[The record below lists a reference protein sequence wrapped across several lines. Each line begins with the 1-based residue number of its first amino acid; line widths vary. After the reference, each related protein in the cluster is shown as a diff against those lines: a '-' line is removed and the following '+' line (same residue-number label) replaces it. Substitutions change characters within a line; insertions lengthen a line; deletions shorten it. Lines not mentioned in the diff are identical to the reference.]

1 MIHSK
6 TQKGFGGIFV
16 HEDTYGRVIG
26 TSKPN
31 PFLPREY
38 FHYNTDSII
47 CGRSSPD
54 FGGGYMHYDADRCY
68 IGKSIKNPFGGYV
81 HYDADG
87 NVAGKSEEV
96 FGGSFVNHDIM
107 IDVFKS

>member
-16 HEDTYGRVIG
+16 HEDTYGQVIG
-26 TSKPN
+26 MSKPN
-31 PFLPREY
+31 PFLPKEY

-54 FGGGYMHYDADRCY
+54 FGGGYMHYDAD
-68 IGKSIKNPFGGYV
+68 
-81 HYDADG
+81 G
-87 NVAGKSEEV
+87 NVAGKSEES